1 MKYIKNLVFS
11 SIFICLLAFNLKAQV
26 KNTAPVNT
34 FNYRFETGFLA
45 HENKLIP
52 FWLRSNQYG
61 VYPNEGTFGY
71 LRQEVYSR
79 LDSTSSK
86 IGFNYGFDAF
96 MLVGDRPV
104 FIMPEYKLELRLHKI
119 IIGAGRYKGMM
130 GLADTT
136 LTSGSLTWSGN
147 ALGIPEVRIAVPDF
161 TKLFFKWFYFKGHF
175 THGWFGDQITTK
187 ESFLHQKSLYGRIG
201 MPNGLIQLYGGIL
214 HSVQWGGIPKYA
226 PSGPSDDRFID
237 GKFPNDWNTFKEVV
251 LPIHWKDNASKYSYF
266 ELNNRFG
273 NHVGQIDLGGSLNF
287 KKSRLLFYKQ
297 TMVETGQTI
306 SSLSNTDD
314 GLYGI
319 SFKATDDRV
328 FQGIVGEYLRTTNQ
342 GRYRSGIARLLGL
355 QHRQYYE
362 ETYYFNHMQYQDGWS
377 YKKHTIGTPFLVP
390 QQEIRV
396 ENQEFPDAVFY
407 NNNYIDAFYLGMR
420 LKFPHVLVDSRFSYS
435 KNYGSLFNRFLTPV
449 TQFSSGVHM
458 TIDLNERG
466 AYLKL
471 NVGLDNGDLIYNTI
485 GGNIAYMRIW
495 K

>member
-1 MKYIKNLVFS
+1 MKYIKGVF
-11 SIFICLLAFNLKAQV
+11 IFFLLLQLTFQTKAQRDINA
-26 KNTAPVNT
+26 NTPS
-34 FNYRFETGFLA
+34 FHYRFETGFLA

-52 FWLRSNQYG
+52 FWLRSNQSG
-61 VYPNEGTFGY
+61 AYPNEGTFGY
-71 LRQEVYSR
+71 IRQEAYSR
-79 LDSTSSK
+79 LDSTSPK
-86 IGFNYGFDAF
+86 IGINYGLDAF

-104 FIMPEYKLELRLHKI
+104 FIMPEYKLELRLHKLT
-119 IIGAGRYKGMM
+119 IGGGRYKGMM

-147 ALGIPEVRIAVPDF
+147 ALGIPQLRIAIPEY

-175 THGWFGDQITTK
+175 SHGWFGDQVTTYG
-187 ESFLHQKSLYGRIG
+187 SFLHQKSLYGRLG
-201 MPNGLIQLYGGIL
+201 KPKGVLQLYGGIL
-214 HSVQWGGIPKYA
+214 HNVQWGGFPKYQ
-226 PSGPSDDRFID
+226 PWGPGDDRFID
-237 GKFPNDWNTFKEVV
+237 GKFPNDWNTYKEVV
-251 LPIHWKDNASKYSYF
+251 LPIYWKVNAEKYSYF

-287 KKSRLLFYKQ
+287 KSYRLLLYKQ

-319 SFKATDDRV
+319 SYQAKNNSVFK
-328 FQGIVGEYLRTTNQ
+328 GIVGEYLRTTNQ

-362 ETYYFNHMQYQDGWS
+362 ETYYFNHMQYQDGWA
-377 YKKHTIGTPFLVP
+377 YKNHTIGTPFLVP

-396 ENQEFPDAVFY
+396 ENQEYPTAVFY
-407 NNNYIDAFYLGMR
+407 NNNYIDAYYLAMR
-420 LKFPHVLVDSRFSYS
+420 FKFPHVLVDSRFSYT
-435 KNYGSLFNRFLTPV
+435 KNYGSLFNRFERPIS
-449 TQFSSGVHM
+449 QFSSGMLM
-458 TIDLNERG
+458 TIDLNTKG

-471 NVGLDNGDLIYNTI
+471 NVGMDNGDLIYNTI

-495 K
+495 N